1 MRHIAIIG
9 SGPSG
14 CYLADALLRLVPDC
28 RIDVIDRL
36 PVPFGLVRYGVA
48 PDHQGTKAVARVFD
62 RILARDRIGFFGH
75 VEVGRDVSVAAL
87 EALYDAVVIAT
98 GAAEDR
104 RLGIPGEDLPGVVG
118 SGRFIGGLNG
128 HPDHAGTHL
137 AAPRSV
143 VVIGNGN
150 VALDVARLL
159 AKAAGEFDG
168 SDLGVPVPGAAV
180 RTIHVVGRRGPEAA
194 KFTDH
199 ELEELTM
206 LQRARPVVTDPSI
219 LTDDTPR
226 TVLLRGFRALPEQ
239 PVSIQLHFG
248 LVPDAILGDT
258 RVEAARFCDAQGE
271 KIVLA
276 ADLVVTCVGYQ
287 ARACGAERPT
297 DGLFANDGGHIRDGL
312 YTVGWAKRGPSGTIP
327 TNRVEAQAVAQRIAM
342 ALPDAGKPDGG
353 KPGGAGLRTLLD
365 GQAVRWIGYDGWRRI
380 DALETASADPGRCR
394 RKLTA
399 IDAMLA
405 AAGGS

>member
-1 MRHIAIIG
+1 MRHVAIIG

-28 RIDVIDRL
+28 RIDVLDRL

-75 VEVGRDVSVAAL
+75 VEVGRDVRLAEL

-98 GAAEDR
+98 GAADDR
-104 RLGIPGEDLPGVVG
+104 RLGIPGEDLAGVVG
-118 SGRFIGGLNG
+118 SGRFVGWVNG
-128 HPDHAGTHL
+128 HPDHADATPVVRH
-137 AAPRSV
+137 SV

-159 AKAAGEFDG
+159 AKAPDEFDG
-168 SDLGVPVPGAAV
+168 SDLGAFLQEAPAE
-180 RTIHVVGRRGPEAA
+180 IHVVGRRGPDEA

-199 ELEELTM
+199 ELEELAG
-206 LQRARPVVTDPSI
+206 LQRARPIVADPSV
-219 LTDDTPR
+219 LTSDTAR
-226 TVLLRGFRALPEQ
+226 TALLRSFHDLPAK
-239 PVSIQLHFG
+239 PVSIQFHFG
-248 LVPDAILGDT
+248 LTPDALLGEGQ
-258 RVEAARFCDAQGE
+258 VEAVRFLNTAGEAQ
-271 KIVLA
+271 VLA

-287 ARACGAERPT
+287 ARACCAEVPT
-297 DGLFANDGGHIRDGL
+297 GGLFANDGGHVRDGL
-312 YTVGWAKRGPSGTIP
+312 YAVGWAKRGPSGTIP
-327 TNRVEAQAVAQRIAM
+327 TNRIEAQAVAQRIA
-342 ALPDAGKPDGG
+342 ASLPDGG
-353 KPGGAGLRTLLD
+353 KPGGAGLRALLD
-365 GQAVRWIGYDGWRRI
+365 GQARRWVDYDGWRRI
-380 DALETASADPGRCR
+380 EAHEAASADPGRCR
-394 RKLTA
+394 RKVTA

>member
-28 RIDVIDRL
+28 RIDVLDRL

-75 VEVGRDVSVAAL
+75 VEVGRDVRLADL

-98 GAAEDR
+98 GAADDR

-118 SGRFIGGLNG
+118 SGRFVGWVNG
-128 HPDHAGTHL
+128 HPDHAD
-137 AAPRSV
+137 AAPPAPRSV

-159 AKAAGEFDG
+159 AKAPEEFDG
-168 SDLGVPVPGAAV
+168 SDLGAFFQDAPA
-180 RTIHVVGRRGPEAA
+180 RTIHIVGRRGPDAA

-199 ELEELTM
+199 ELAELAT
-206 LQRARPVVTDPSI
+206 LQRARPVVADPSV
-219 LTDDTPR
+219 LRSDTPR
-226 TVLLRGFRALPEQ
+226 TGILRGFQDLPAK
-239 PVSIQLHFG
+239 PGSIQFHFG
-248 LVPDAILGDT
+248 LTPGAMLGAG
-258 RVEAARFCDAQGE
+258 RVEAVRFLDAAGDAL
-271 KIVLA
+271 VLA

-287 ARACGAERPT
+287 ARACCAEVPT
-297 DGLFANDGGHIRDGL
+297 DGLFANDGGHVRDGL
-312 YTVGWAKRGPSGTIP
+312 YAVGWAKRGPSGTIP
-327 TNRVEAQAVAQRIAM
+327 TNRIEAQAVAQRIA
-342 ALPDAGKPDGG
+342 ADLPDGG
-353 KPGGAGLRTLLD
+353 KPGGAGLRALLD
-365 GQAVRWIGYDGWRRI
+365 GQGVCRVDYDGWRRI
-380 DALETASADPGRCR
+380 EAHEAASAAPGRCR

-399 IDAMLA
+399 IDEMLA
-405 AAGGS
+405 AAGGN

>member
-28 RIDVIDRL
+28 RIDVLDRL

-62 RILARDRIGFFGH
+62 RVLARDRIGFFGH
-75 VEVGRDVSVAAL
+75 VEVGRDVSLTQL
-87 EALYDAVVIAT
+87 ETLYDAVVIAT

-104 RLGIPGEDLPGVVG
+104 RLGVPGEDLSGVVG
-118 SGRFIGGLNG
+118 SGRFVGWVNG
-128 HPDHAGTHL
+128 HPDHVDGDWQ
-137 AAPRSV
+137 APRSV

-159 AKAAGEFDG
+159 AKAPAEFDG
-168 SDLGVPVPGAAV
+168 SDLGAFFTEPTV
-180 RTIHVVGRRGPEAA
+180 RTIHIVGRRGPDDA

-199 ELEELTM
+199 ELEELAT
-206 LQRARPVVTDPSI
+206 LHQARPMLADPGALRS
-219 LTDDTPR
+219 DTPR
-226 TVLLRGFRALPEQ
+226 TVILKNFETLPER
-239 PVSIQLHFG
+239 PIEIRFHFG
-248 LVPDAILGDT
+248 FAPEAMLGNGA
-258 RVEAARFCDAQGE
+258 VEAVRFRGAEGRP
-271 KIVLA
+271 ITLV

-287 ARACGAERPT
+287 ARACCSAMPT
-297 DGLFANDGGHIRDGL
+297 DGVFANDGGHIRDGL

-327 TNRVEAQAVAQRIAM
+327 TNRIEAQAVAQRIA
-342 ALPDAGKPDGG
+342 AELPDGG
-353 KPGGAGLRTLLD
+353 KPGGAGLRALLD
-365 GQAVRWIGYDGWRRI
+365 GQAARWVDYAGWRRI
-380 DALETASADPGRCR
+380 EALEQASAAPGRCR

-399 IDAMLA
+399 IEEMLA
-405 AAGGS
+405 AAGGH

>member
-1 MRHIAIIG
+1 MRQIAIIG

-28 RIDVIDRL
+28 RIDLLDRL

-75 VEVGRDVSVAAL
+75 VEVGRDVSLAQL

-98 GAAEDR
+98 GAALDR
-104 RLGIPGEDLPGVVG
+104 RLGIPGEDLPGVLG
-118 SGRFIGGLNG
+118 SGRFVGWVNG
-128 HPDHAGTHL
+128 HPDHAD
-137 AAPRSV
+137 AAPGAARSV

-159 AKAAGEFDG
+159 AKTPEEFDG
-168 SDLGVPVPGAAV
+168 SDLDAFVQGPPT
-180 RTIHVVGRRGPEAA
+180 TIHVVGRRGPDEA

-199 ELEELTM
+199 ELEELAG
-206 LQRARPVVTDPSI
+206 LRRARPTVADPSL
-219 LTDDTPR
+219 LTAETSR
-226 TVLLRGFRALPEQ
+226 NRILRGFRDLPAK
-239 PVSIQLHFG
+239 PVAIQFHFG
-248 LVPDAILGDT
+248 LTPEAMLGED
-258 RVEAARFCDAQGE
+258 RVEAVRFLDAAGAAR
-271 KIVLA
+271 VLA

-287 ARACGAERPT
+287 AGPCCAEVPT
-297 DGLFANDGGHIRDGL
+297 DGSFASDDGHIRDRL

-327 TNRVEAQAVAQRIAM
+327 TNRIEAQAVAQRIAA
-342 ALPDAGKPDGG
+342 ALPDGG
-353 KPGGAGLRTLLD
+353 KPGGAGLRAGLD
-365 GQAVRWIGYDGWRRI
+365 GQNLRWVDHAGWRRI
-380 DALETASADPGRCR
+380 EAQEAAGADPGRCR

-399 IDAMLA
+399 IDRMLA
-405 AAGGS
+405 AAGGN